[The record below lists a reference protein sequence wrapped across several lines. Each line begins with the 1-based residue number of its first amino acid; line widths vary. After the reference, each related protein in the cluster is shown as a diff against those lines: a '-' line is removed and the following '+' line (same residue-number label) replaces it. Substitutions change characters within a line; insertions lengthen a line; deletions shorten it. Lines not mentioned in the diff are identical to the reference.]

1 MILSLYPVTFFF
13 NSCETDL
20 GVTPT
25 YSSRDIT
32 GTVVDWHNKKSLSAA
47 KITIIPNNSTAI
59 YSCNTDDSGN
69 FIVKSVPMLPE
80 SQKYTVRVEKNFYEG
95 QDFQVN
101 CNCTKLNIDTV
112 QLKRLQC
119 GLNFNNSTLTFDVI
133 PVNEEE
139 IQSLLVTNPTPQEVI
154 ITKVEL
160 NINSCIRLDS
170 LLSNVPLTLSPN
182 SQQRDFKIRFTPTEE
197 RKYFDTLKIFTECR
211 EQPYLILILGEGQ
224 LRKCSYSP
232 VDTIP
237 LTISNKSDS
246 IIIRNLSTKLD
257 LDVKFLY
264 LPAAPFKLDKNIALN
279 SIIKVPANQSY
290 ILQVSHQVNNE
301 IEAQDSVVFETNGD
315 CQTQPIPIQLSI
327 GKPKCEYNLSMT
339 DFTFSQDSAYLTI
352 RNLSEIPL
360 LVDIVKPPKN
370 VFKLI
375 PDSLHYTIEP
385 FGFRRI
391 TIVFNPLEN
400 GIVTDTL
407 EITTNGECGGQI
419 FFLAGKYEEFGYLF
433 KDLSAWDDSYYAKI
447 NPEYRFT
454 GFRFGD
460 DKIVV
465 DSTYFCP
472 LNNFGKDSA
481 DFRFEGFTSLFSNT
495 VAVRAYGGLKKI
507 GSIHANNKPFTL
519 KDWKDLIDANMASVG
534 PEKGC
539 GAGFNRGDVLLVKT
553 REDKF
558 ILLMINTWYT
568 DIYGVDYLKIN
579 YWKITE

>member
-1 MILSLYPVTFFF
+1 MLVGLYIATFFF
-13 NSCETDL
+13 SSCETDL
-20 GVTPT
+20 NVPPV
-25 YSSRDIT
+25 YSSRDIS
-32 GTVVDWHNKKSLSAA
+32 GVVIDWHNKKSVPEA
-47 KITIIPNNSTAI
+47 KITIIPFNSTSV
-59 YSCNTDDSGN
+59 YSGNTDASGN
-69 FIVKSVPMLPE
+69 FVVKSVPMLPE

-101 CNCTKLNIDTV
+101 CDCARLSIDTV
-112 QLKRLQC
+112 QLKRLEC
-119 GLNFNNSTLTFDVI
+119 GLNFNNSILTFDVI
-133 PVNEEE
+133 PVNEEK
-139 IQSLLVTNPTPQEVI
+139 IQSLLVTNPTPQEVV
-154 ITKVEL
+154 ITNVET
-160 NINSCIRLDS
+160 NINSCIHLDS

-182 SQQRDFKIRFTPTEE
+182 SQQRDFKIYFTPTEE

-224 LRKCSYSP
+224 LRKCSFSP

-237 LTISNKSDS
+237 LTITNKSDS
-246 IIIRNLSTKLD
+246 IIIRNLSAKLD
-257 LDVKFLY
+257 LDVKFLH
-264 LPAAPFKLDKNIALN
+264 LPASPFKLDKNITLN
-279 SIIKVPANQSY
+279 SIIKIPANQSY

-301 IEAQDSVVFETNGD
+301 IEAQDSIVFETNGD
-315 CQTQPIPIQLSI
+315 CQAQKIPIHLSI
-327 GKPKCEYNLSMT
+327 GKPKCDYNLSMT

-375 PDSLHYTIEP
+375 PDSLHYFIEP
-385 FGFRRI
+385 LGLRRI

-400 GIVTDTL
+400 GIITDTL
-407 EITTNGECGGQI
+407 EILTNGECGGNLYI
-419 FFLAGKYEEFGYLF
+419 LTGKYEEFGYLF
-433 KDLSAWDDSYYAKI
+433 KDLSPWDDSYYAKI

-472 LNNFGKDSA
+472 LNSFGKDSA
-481 DFRFEGFTSLFSNT
+481 DFRFEGFASLFSNK
-495 VAVRAYGGLKKI
+495 VVVRAYGGLKKI
-507 GSIHANNKPFTL
+507 GSIRTDNRPFTL
-519 KDWKDLIDANMASVG
+519 KDWKDLYDANSASVG
-534 PEKGC
+534 PDKGC
-539 GAGFNRGDVLLVKT
+539 GDGFDRGDVLLVKT
-553 REDKF
+553 RENKF